1 MRMIMTP
8 TEILEGFLYSDGF
21 DDLVAMRL
29 KLSLDCT
36 FDTLERLSEMKEFN
50 PYQLEDYVE
59 TLRYG
64 RALIVVLEWFTS
76 DDWLDATIQMNK
88 YSLRLE
94 SEF

>member
-1 MRMIMTP
+1 MRMKMTP
-8 TEILEGFLYSDGF
+8 TEILEGFLNSDGF

-29 KLSLDCT
+29 KLSLEST
-36 FDTLERLSEMKEFN
+36 FETLDRLVELKEFT

-64 RALIVVLEWFTS
+64 RALIIVLEWFTS

>member
-1 MRMIMTP
+1 MRMKMTP
-8 TEILEGFLYSDGF
+8 TEILEGFLNSDGF

-29 KLSLDCT
+29 KLSLEST
-36 FDTLERLSEMKEFN
+36 FETLDRLVELKELN
-50 PYQLEDYVE
+50 PYQWEDYVE